1 MSKSIETKKLSR
13 RSFVKGASLTALAAA
28 AGSGASLS
36 LFGCASTD
44 TAEKGAAPAG
54 EKIVWSICGSQW
66 GCGLQK
72 CPIKHHVV
80 DGTIAYVEGDNIGD
94 SSFGGDVQARACL
107 RGRSTR
113 RWINSPDRLKYPM
126 KRVGKRGDGEFE
138 RISWDEAMEILIEK
152 YRYTL
157 ETYGNEAI
165 YSNFTSEGPGN
176 WRPFE
181 RFNNLTGGRL
191 DYYGTD
197 SYAQLDAGM
206 TYLYGPWTSAGS
218 PFAEA
223 RANADLI
230 VMFGSN
236 PAETRMGGGSAVYDF
251 ALARA
256 AGIKIVIIDCRLS
269 ETASAHP
276 EEWIPIRS
284 GTDAALAS
292 AISYVLITEGLAD
305 EDFLHT
311 YCIGYDES
319 TMPEGA
325 PANSSYKD
333 YILGTGYDMTAKTPE
348 WAAPITLIPA
358 EKIYELAREIGNA
371 KAAFIT
377 QGWGPQR
384 HSNGEN
390 ACRAIAMVAIMS
402 GNVGR
407 PGTCGGLYEALTGG
421 LMTHMPGGV
430 NPVTTKISI
439 ISRIDAIDH
448 GDQMTAL
455 RDGVRGKDKL
465 DVGIKF
471 MMNFGTNALV
481 NQQMDINHTHD
492 VLVDESKCEFICCV
506 DVVMT
511 PDCRYADLLLPDA
524 MRQEGVYIT
533 EIGGAGL
540 LEGVLFGQP
549 VQEPQF
555 ECRDWYE
562 VCRDLAEAF
571 GVRDAYTE
579 GHETWEDWQH
589 ALYEEA
595 RARRSDLPTLEE
607 GIAMGFWKAE
617 AAPFVWASGFVDDPV
632 ANPLGTPSGKI
643 EIYSESLAEIAATW
657 ELDDPRDIISPIPI
671 YNPGVESY
679 EDTTEEYPLT
689 LSGWHPKARYNSSHA
704 ANDLVAQQVR
714 QQLWINPV
722 DAEPRGIKNGDM
734 VRLYNMRG
742 EMHIEA
748 RVTPRIVPG
757 NVGMPE
763 GAWFVADMNG
773 DRIDKGGNMNI
784 LTSSH
789 FSPLAK
795 GNSANSSI
803 VQVEKL

>member
-1 MSKSIETKKLSR
+1 MKTEPNRLSR
-13 RSFVKGASLTALAAA
+13 RTFVKGTSLAALATA
-28 AGSGASLS
+28 AGTASGS
-36 LFGCASTD
+36 LFGCSSYD
-44 TAEKGAAPAG
+44 LAETGDAAAEPVE
-54 EKIVWSICGSQW
+54 EKIVWNVCGSQY

-80 DGTIAYVEGDNIGD
+80 DGAISYVEGDSSGD
-94 SSFGGDVQARACL
+94 SSFGGDVQARSCL

-126 KRVGKRGDGEFE
+126 KRVGKRGEGEFE
-138 RISWDEAMEILIEK
+138 RISWDEAIDILIER

-165 YSNFTSEGPGN
+165 YSNFTSEGVGN
-176 WRPFE
+176 MRPFE

-206 TYLYGPWTSAGS
+206 TYLYGPWISSGS
-218 PFAEA
+218 PFSEA
-223 RANADLI
+223 TANADLI
-230 VMFGSN
+230 VLFGSN
-236 PAETRMGGGSAVYDF
+236 PAETRMGGGSAVYDL
-251 ALARA
+251 ALSRA
-256 AGIKIVIIDCRLS
+256 AGVKIINIDCRLN
-269 ETASAHP
+269 ETSSAHP

-284 GTDAALAS
+284 GTDGALAS
-292 AISYVLITEGLAD
+292 AINYVLITEGLAD
-305 EDFLHT
+305 EDFLNT

-319 TMPEGA
+319 TMPESA
-325 PANSSYKD
+325 PPASSYKD
-333 YILGTGYDMTAKTPE
+333 YILGTGYDMVAKTPE
-348 WAAPITLIPA
+348 WAAPITQIPVDR
-358 EKIYELAREIGNA
+358 IYELAREIGNA
-371 KAAFIT
+371 RAAFIS

-390 ACRAIAMVAIMS
+390 ASRAIAMVAIVS

-407 PGTCGGLYEALTGG
+407 PGTSSGLHEALTYG
-421 LMTHMPGGV
+421 LMGSFPGGA

-448 GDQMTAL
+448 GEKMTAL
-455 RDGVRGKDKL
+455 HDGVRGKDKL

-471 MMNFGTNALV
+471 MMNFGTNSLL
-481 NQQMDINHTHD
+481 NQQMDVNYTHD
-492 VLVDESKCEFICCV
+492 VLSDESKCEFICCV

-511 PDCRYADLLLPDA
+511 PDCKYADLLLPDA

-533 EIGGAGL
+533 EAGGAGSF
-540 LEGVLFGQP
+540 EGVIFGQP

-562 VCRDLAEAF
+562 VCKELAEAF

-595 RARRSDLPTLEE
+595 RANRPDLPTLEE
-607 GIAMGFWKAE
+607 GLKMGFWKTELQPSAWFSE
-617 AAPFVWASGFVDDPV
+617 FVDDPV

-643 EIYSESLAEIAATW
+643 EIYSESLAEIANTW
-657 ELDDPRDIISPIPI
+657 ELDDPRDVISPIPI

-679 EDTTEEYPLT
+679 EDTTDEYPLT

-714 QQLWINPV
+714 QQLWINPI
-722 DAEPRGIKNGDM
+722 DADSRGIKNGDM

-748 RVTPRIVPG
+748 RVTPRIIPG

-763 GAWFVADMNG
+763 GAWLVADMSG
-773 DRIDKGGNMNI
+773 DRIDTGGNMNI

-789 FSPLAK
+789 LSPLAK